1 MFNETR
7 VLLVVKVEGRSHF
20 RKVRILTE
28 YNLLLSFVSTDVTKE
43 MKLAVAVRN
52 ISVQVNKKLTVND
65 KYF

>member
-1 MFNETR
+1 M
-7 VLLVVKVEGRSHF
+7 
-20 RKVRILTE
+20 
-28 YNLLLSFVSTDVTKE
+28 LLLSFVSTDVTKE